1 MKKFLSILLALAVGF
16 TFTFG
21 SAMSAF
27 AAKPTDANAGD
38 FILTEAKVVQNINDA
53 YDNAKKDLDKSL
65 EDALAEIFEKD
76 TEKKIDGITV
86 YKTAVEKVY
95 KENLYDV
102 QLEKME
108 KIKAG
113 VLNDVS
119 KAIGKAT
126 DYNGNFV
133 IPTGIS
139 SAPGQKPADW
149 QAAGYAL
156 YNDKWETES
165 NYFTTAIKTAVD
177 SAEYK
182 KIFAEAGA
190 SATTTAPTGSKTA
203 DVAKATYN
211 TVKDAAET
219 AIRAIDLNAYSKEYN
234 GEAKSNYDK
243 AVETTTTALRVISE
257 VAPAATTPTWN
268 DYKTAITEI
277 NGVYTAPVNQGN
289 ATGYMYTENPWSGTF
304 ADGTTHYEVTGLN
317 HITKI
322 ADEPTEA
329 TKLEYAQNK
338 VISKLTKDIN
348 DWKNIVVTAANN
360 TILEESLKAKPVQKN
375 IDDAKE
381 AIANA
386 EASAA
391 AAIEIVTYL
400 AKDCEDIDDLLAPGA
415 TLTARDVNTT
425 NWKFTNLSNPS
436 LSSITV
442 YNGAPT
448 GVATKTYA
456 MNATTSPMDDVLDV
470 VNHIADLKKEAEI
483 KKATIQID
491 GTTLVE
497 IEKALEDAI
506 DATYKGTAAPL
517 SVGDAVIALYGTQTN
532 LMAAAPV
539 KVNNRTY
546 NGVGLWDYNLISLYD
561 KDYYDAVRKVM
572 DDTNEAIKAAKTV
585 ADAEAAFL
593 KGVEAL
599 DAVPTVADKI
609 QAQSTKEFSDLLKQY
624 KKELTEYAKY
634 KASLMTK
641 PADYSWQQN
650 TMVNNLTDKLKDT
663 YTIDDLKAAYTEAKT
678 ELDNLKTKAEVQA
691 SAKEVSDKIAALPV
705 TATVAD
711 KEAVAAARKAL
722 DDHNDYCDLIGDKN
736 NIVKLISKLENAEKA
751 IKAAEIKAMKD
762 AYTAIMKDGKVTT
775 DEAAAVEQL
784 RKDYDA
790 YIAYYAGENAT
801 PAEISGLESELNDIK
816 IADTEKALE
825 DAQVAEV
832 RAMIAKLPADGSD
845 PAAVKAARAAYEAL
859 GRDAK
864 HRVYTS
870 LEYDK
875 LVDAEKM
882 ITLDAKAY
890 VQDLSIAVRTA
901 KVGKKVKVTVKADV
915 QTLIDNGYTVTYKF
929 YKSTKK
935 GSGYKNTVNKTTN
948 TYTNTNPVKGKNY
961 YKVKLV
967 VKNADGAVVATT
979 PLTQCK
985 YGVRTIK

>member
-27 AAKPTDANAGD
+27 AAKPTDANAGN
-38 FILTEAKVVQNINDA
+38 FILTEAKVVQNINDT
-53 YDNAKKDLDKSL
+53 YNNAKKDLDKSL
-65 EDALAEIFEKD
+65 EDALAAIFDKD
-76 TEKKIDGITV
+76 TEKEIDGIKV

-95 KENLYDV
+95 KEKIYDV
-102 QLEKME
+102 QLAELDKN
-108 KIKAG
+108 KAT
-113 VLNDVS
+113 VLNAVS
-119 KAIGKAT
+119 TAIGNANVK

-133 IPTGIS
+133 IPAGINDS
-139 SAPGQKPADW
+139 VVGEKATDW
-149 QAAGYAL
+149 QAAGYAVYL
-156 YNDKWETES
+156 AAWEAEDTYLTAAITAEITPAKYEKVFKNDGTGTE
-165 NYFTTAIKTAVD
+165 NAA
-177 SAEYK
+177 
-182 KIFAEAGA
+182 
-190 SATTTAPTGSKTA
+190 
-203 DVAKATYN
+203 VAKATYN

-234 GEAKSNYDK
+234 GGAKSNYDK

-257 VAPAATTPTWN
+257 AAPAAATPAWS
-268 DYKTAITEI
+268 DYKTAINAI
-277 NGVYTAPVNQGN
+277 NDVYTAPVNQGN
-289 ATGYMYTENPWSGTF
+289 PSGKMYTDNPWGGTF
-304 ADGTTHYEVTGLN
+304 ADGTTTYSVTGLN
-317 HITKI
+317 YITKI

-338 VISKLTKDIN
+338 VISSLTAEIN
-348 DWKNIVVTAANN
+348 TWKNDVVTAANN

-400 AKDCEDIDDLLAPGA
+400 AKDCEDIDDLLAAGA
-415 TLTARDVNTT
+415 TLTTRPVKATM
-425 NWKFTNLSNPS
+425 WAFTS
-436 LSSITV
+436 
-442 YNGAPT
+442 GASAAIKAH
-448 GVATKTYA
+448 GHSYY
-456 MNATTSPMDDVLDV
+456 MNATTGPMNDVLDV

-506 DATYKGTAAPL
+506 DATYKGKPASL
-517 SVGDAVIALYGTQTN
+517 IVGDAVAALYRTQNN
-532 LMAAAPV
+532 LMASATV

-546 NGVGLWDYNLISLYD
+546 NGVGMWDNNLTSLYD

-599 DAVPTVADKI
+599 DAVPTIADKR

-624 KKELTEYAKY
+624 KKELTEYANY
-634 KASLMTK
+634 KESLIK
-641 PADYSWQQN
+641 AADYSWAKS
-650 TMVNNLTDKLKDT
+650 TMVGNLIDNLEAT
-663 YTIDDLKAAYTEAKT
+663 YTVDALKAAYTEAKA
-678 ELDNLKTKAEVQA
+678 ELDKLKTKAEVQA

-722 DDHNDYCDLIGDKN
+722 DDHNDYCKLIGDN
-736 NIVKLISKLENAEKA
+736 NNKVTLISKLTNAEKA

-762 AYTAIMKDGKVTT
+762 AYNAIMKDGKVTT

-801 PAEISGLESELNDIK
+801 PAEISALESELNDIK
-816 IADTEKALE
+816 IEKAESDLE
-825 DAQVAEV
+825 TAQVAEV

-864 HRVYTS
+864 HKVYTS
-870 LEYDK
+870 SEYAK

-882 ITLDAKAY
+882 IKFTNEDAKAY

-935 GSGYKNTVNKTTN
+935 SSGYKNTVNKTTN

-967 VKNADGAVVATT
+967 VKNADGTVVATT

>member
-27 AAKPTDANAGD
+27 AAKPTDANAGN
-38 FILTEAKVVQNINDA
+38 FILTEAKVVQNINDT
-53 YDNAKKDLDKSL
+53 YNNAKKDLDKSL
-65 EDALAEIFEKD
+65 EDALAAIFGKD
-76 TEKKIDGITV
+76 TEKEIDGIKV

-95 KENLYDV
+95 KEKIYDV
-102 QLEKME
+102 QLAELDKN
-108 KIKAG
+108 KAT
-113 VLNDVS
+113 VLNAVS
-119 KAIGKAT
+119 TAIGNANVK

-133 IPTGIS
+133 IPAGINDS
-139 SAPGQKPADW
+139 VAGEKAADW
-149 QAAGYAL
+149 QAAGYAVYL
-156 YNDKWETES
+156 AAWETES
-165 NYFTTAIKTAVD
+165 TYLTTAITTETTLTKYEEVFKVD
-177 SAEYK
+177 
-182 KIFAEAGA
+182 G
-190 SATTTAPTGSKTA
+190 TGTENA
-203 DVAKATYN
+203 AVAKATYN

-234 GEAKSNYDK
+234 GGAKSNYDK

-257 VAPAATTPTWN
+257 AAPAATTPTWDN
-268 DYKTAITEI
+268 YKTAINAI
-277 NGVYTAPVNQGN
+277 NDVYTAPVNQGN
-289 ATGYMYTENPWSGTF
+289 PSGKMYTDNPWGGTF
-304 ADGTTHYEVTGLN
+304 ADGTTTYSVTGLN
-317 HITKI
+317 YITKI

-338 VISKLTKDIN
+338 VISSLTAEIN
-348 DWKNIVVTAANN
+348 TWKNDVVTAANN

-400 AKDCEDIDDLLAPGA
+400 AKDCEDIDDLLAAGA
-415 TLTARDVNTT
+415 TLTTRPVKATM
-425 NWKFTNLSNPS
+425 WEFT
-436 LSSITV
+436 SSAPAKIKAHGYS
-442 YNGAPT
+442 YN
-448 GVATKTYA
+448 
-456 MNATTSPMDDVLDV
+456 MNATTGPMNDVLDV

-506 DATYKGTAAPL
+506 DATYKGTAASL
-517 SVGDAVIALYGTQTN
+517 IVGDAVAALYRTQNN
-532 LMAAAPV
+532 LMASTTV

-546 NGVGLWDYNLISLYD
+546 NGVGMWDNNLTSLYD

-599 DAVPTVADKI
+599 DAVPTIADKR

-624 KKELTEYAKY
+624 KKELTEYANY
-634 KASLMTK
+634 KASLIK
-641 PADYSWQQN
+641 AADYSWAKS
-650 TMVNNLTDKLKDT
+650 TMVGKLIDNLEAT
-663 YTIDDLKAAYTEAKT
+663 YTVDALKAAYTEAKA

-722 DDHNDYCDLIGDKN
+722 DDHNDYCDLIGDSTNK
-736 NIVKLISKLENAEKA
+736 VSLISKLTNAENA

-762 AYTAIMKDGKVTT
+762 AYNAIMKDGKVTT

-801 PAEISGLESELNDIK
+801 PAEISALESELNDIK
-816 IADTEKALE
+816 IEKAESDLE
-825 DAQVAEV
+825 TAQVAEV

-870 LEYDK
+870 SEYAK

-882 ITLDAKAY
+882 IKFTNEDAKAY
-890 VQDLSIAVRTA
+890 VQDLAVTVRTA
-901 KVGKKVKVTVKADV
+901 KSGKKVKVTAKADV
-915 QTLIDNGYTVTYKF
+915 QTLVDNGYTVTYKF

-967 VKNADGAVVATT
+967 VKNADGTVVATT

>member
-27 AAKPTDANAGD
+27 AAKPTDANAGNY
-38 FILTEAKVVQNINDA
+38 ILTEAKVVQNINDA
-53 YDNAKKDLDKSL
+53 YNNAKKDLDKSL
-65 EDALAEIFEKD
+65 EDALAAIFGKD
-76 TEKKIDGITV
+76 TEKTIDGIKV

-95 KENLYDV
+95 KEKIYDV
-102 QLEKME
+102 QLAELDKN
-108 KIKAG
+108 KAT
-113 VLNDVS
+113 VLNAVS
-119 KAIGKAT
+119 TAIGHPNVK

-133 IPTGIS
+133 IPAGINDS
-139 SAPGQKPADW
+139 VAGEKATDW
-149 QAAGYAL
+149 QAAGYAVYL
-156 YNDKWETES
+156 ATWEAENTYLTGAITAEITSAKYEAVFKNDGS
-165 NYFTTAIKTAVD
+165 
-177 SAEYK
+177 
-182 KIFAEAGA
+182 G
-190 SATTTAPTGSKTA
+190 TGSA
-203 DVAKATYN
+203 AVAKATYN

-234 GEAKSNYDK
+234 GGAKSNYDK

-257 VAPAATTPTWN
+257 AAPAVAIPAWS
-268 DYKTAITEI
+268 DYKSAIAAI
-277 NGVYTAPVNQGN
+277 NDVYTAPVNQGN
-289 ATGYMYTENPWSGTF
+289 PSGKMYTDNPWGGTF
-304 ADGTTHYEVTGLN
+304 ADGTTTYRVTGLN
-317 HITKI
+317 YITKI

-338 VISKLTKDIN
+338 VISSLTAEIN
-348 DWKNIVVTAANN
+348 TWKNDVVTAANN

-400 AKDCEDIDDLLAPGA
+400 AKDCEDINDLLAAGA
-415 TLTARDVNTT
+415 TLTTRPVNATM
-425 NWKFTNLSNPS
+425 WAFTSGAS
-436 LSSITV
+436 AKIKAHGHS
-442 YNGAPT
+442 YN
-448 GVATKTYA
+448 
-456 MNATTSPMDDVLDV
+456 MNATTGPMNDVLDV

-506 DATYKGTAAPL
+506 DATYKGTAASL
-517 SVGDAVIALYGTQTN
+517 IVGDAVAALYRTQNN
-532 LMAAAPV
+532 LMASTTV

-546 NGVGLWDYNLISLYD
+546 NGVGMWDNNLTSLYD

-599 DAVPTVADKI
+599 DAVPTIADKR

-624 KKELTEYAKY
+624 KKELTEYANY
-634 KASLMTK
+634 KASLIK
-641 PADYSWQQN
+641 AADYSWAKN
-650 TMVNNLTDKLKDT
+650 TMVGNLIDNLEAT
-663 YTIDDLKAAYTEAKT
+663 YTVDALKAAYTEAKT
-678 ELDNLKTKAEVQA
+678 ELDKLKTKAEVQA

-722 DDHNDYCDLIGDKN
+722 DDHNDYCKLIGDN
-736 NIVKLISKLENAEKA
+736 NNKVTLISKLTNAEKA

-801 PAEISGLESELNDIK
+801 PAEISALESALNDIK
-816 IADTEKALE
+816 IEKAESDLE
-825 DAQVAEV
+825 TAQVAEV

-870 LEYDK
+870 SEYAK

-882 ITLDAKAY
+882 IKFTNEDAKAY
-890 VQDLSIAVRTA
+890 VQDLAVTVRTA
-901 KVGKKVKVTVKADV
+901 KSGKKVKVTAKADV
-915 QTLIDNGYTVTYKF
+915 QTLVDNGYTVTYKF

>member
-27 AAKPTDANAGD
+27 AAKPTDADAGN
-38 FILTEAKVVQNINDA
+38 FILTEAKVVQNINDT
-53 YDNAKKDLDKSL
+53 YNNAKKDLDKSL
-65 EDALAEIFEKD
+65 EDALAAIFGKD
-76 TEKKIDGITV
+76 TEKEIDGIKV

-95 KENLYDV
+95 KEKIYDV
-102 QLEKME
+102 QLAELDKN
-108 KIKAG
+108 KATA
-113 VLNDVS
+113 LNEVS
-119 KAIGKAT
+119 TAIGNANVK

-133 IPTGIS
+133 IPAGINDS
-139 SAPGQKPADW
+139 NPGEKATDW
-149 QAAGYAL
+149 QAAGYAVYL
-156 YNDKWETES
+156 AKWETEATYLTS
-165 NYFTTAIKTAVD
+165 AITAEITSAKYEAVFKD
-177 SAEYK
+177 D
-182 KIFAEAGA
+182 G
-190 SATTTAPTGSKTA
+190 TGTGNA
-203 DVAKATYN
+203 AVAKATYN

-234 GEAKSNYDK
+234 GGAKSNYDK

-257 VAPAATTPTWN
+257 AAPAVAAPAWA
-268 DYKTAITEI
+268 DYKTAINAI
-277 NGVYTAPVNQGN
+277 SRVYTAPVNQGN
-289 ATGYMYTENPWSGTF
+289 ATGFMYTSNPWNGTF
-304 ADGTTHYEVTGLN
+304 ADTTPYSVTGLN
-317 HITKI
+317 YITKI

-338 VISKLTKDIN
+338 VISQLTNDIN
-348 DWKNIVVTAANN
+348 TWKNSVVTAANN

-400 AKDCEDIDDLLAPGA
+400 AKDCEDIDDLLASGTP
-415 TLTARDVNTT
+415 LTARAVNTT
-425 NWKFTNLSNPS
+425 MWVFTSGAS
-436 LSSITV
+436 AKIKAHGYS
-442 YNGAPT
+442 YN
-448 GVATKTYA
+448 
-456 MNATTSPMDDVLDV
+456 MNATTGPMNDVLDV

-506 DATYKGTAAPL
+506 DATYKGTAASL
-517 SVGDAVIALYGTQTN
+517 SVGDAVTALYRTQTK
-532 LMAAAPV
+532 LMADATV

-546 NGVGLWDYNLISLYD
+546 NGVGMWDNSLTSLYD

-599 DAVPTVADKI
+599 DAVPTVADKR

-624 KKELTEYAKY
+624 KKELTEYANY
-634 KASLMTK
+634 KESLIK
-641 PADYSWQQN
+641 AADYSWAKN
-650 TMVNNLTDKLKDT
+650 TMVGNLIDNLEAT
-663 YTIDDLKAAYTEAKT
+663 YTVDALKAAYTEAKT

-722 DDHNDYCDLIGDKN
+722 DNHNDYCKLIGDNDNK
-736 NIVKLISKLENAEKA
+736 VTLISKLTNAEKA

-790 YIAYYAGENAT
+790 YIAYYAGENAA
-801 PAEISGLESELNDIK
+801 PSEISALEAELNDIK
-816 IADTEKALE
+816 IAGTEKALE

-870 LEYDK
+870 SEYDK

-882 ITLDAKAY
+882 IKFTAEDAKAY

-967 VKNADGAVVATT
+967 VKNAEGTVVATT